1 VNVSILS
8 PELLSVTAP
17 GAVYMGGSQ
26 EWYEGAWQRRA
37 GCGPTVASGLV
48 WYLARSRPAL
58 APLCDVGDAGQA
70 CFLALMR
77 DMFRYVTPGSQ
88 GVNTAQLFS
97 DGARRY
103 GAARGVPL
111 TARTFEISR
120 RSLDKAA
127 LRDFAAGCL
136 RDDLPMGFL
145 NLSNG
150 ALRNL
155 DSWHW
160 VLLPALE
167 TETLTAAICDQGDV
181 KEIDMAVWMRTTLL
195 GGALVALEAEA

>member
-1 VNVSILS
+1 MNISILS
-8 PELLSVTAP
+8 PKLLSVTAP
-17 GAVYMGGSQ
+17 DAVYMGGSQ

-48 WYLARSRPAL
+48 WYLVRSRPRL
-58 APLCDVGDAGQA
+58 APLCDVGDAGQVR
-70 CFLALMR
+70 FLALMR
-77 DMFRYVTPGSQ
+77 DMFDCVTPGSQ
-88 GVNTAQLFS
+88 GVNTARLFS
-97 DGARRY
+97 DGVRRY

-111 TARTFEISR
+111 AVRTLEIHR
-120 RSLDKAA
+120 RGPGA
-127 LRDFAAGCL
+127 LRDFAARCL

-160 VLLPALE
+160 VLLSALE
-167 TETLTAAICDQGDV
+167 TETLTAEICDQGHV
-181 KEIDMAVWMRTTLL
+181 KEIDMAMWMRTTLL